1 VVDPVSVPCVE
12 LSDALPE
19 LKDDG
24 GEAED
29 GGWICSESFIF
40 G

>member
-1 VVDPVSVPCVE
+1 VE
-12 LSDALPE
+12 LFIDPLPE

-24 GEAED
+24 AEAED
-29 GGWICSESFIF
+29 GVWICSESFIF